1 MAVENDAVAAL
12 LSLLSKRDRGWCISS
27 PVRAFDIASVAHGAN
42 RRRRSFSSM
51 QHFRVTHRAR
61 AIGCPATNSRL
72 SREADRFQKRLP
84 NFPSNCPDASD

>member
-1 MAVENDAVAAL
+1 VIEAGAFLRL
-12 LSLLSKRDRGWCISS
+12 L
-27 PVRAFDIASVAHGAN
+27 RAFDIASVAHGAN

-72 SREADRFQKRLP
+72 SREADRHLKF
-84 NFPSNCPDASD
+84 DALNVRVIDAALQFCAAKIETDHF